1 MKHMKYLM
9 PVAAFALVAL
19 FGCDSDSSSTEPNV
33 KTENTKWYANNTT
46 EPDSVEKNFENAVS
60 TPDNSTGKDEP
71 AKQDSNQDT
80 YDGSTGL
87 ISCYYQMADVF
98 RTRSC
103 IEANAAF
110 EEHVKKMC
118 TTEAEGAEG
127 MVVSATLGNGCPSGA
142 TRVCSDKDK
151 NGTDSAKV
159 YYYGSIFA
167 TYSCAELMEDED
179 DYNEVKDV
187 TNSDKENSD
196 SKQTVPVDVQDGETF
211 ACYGEDVCGVFP
223 LDKYNRSEC
232 ENDGGS
238 IAAECP
244 AGGTRCDGVIDGV
257 QYYVYPGAF
266 FDCEDIRD
274 LAE

>member
-1 MKHMKYLM
+1 MNHLKYLM

-103 IEANAAF
+103 IQADVDYEKYL
-110 EEHVKKMC
+110 KKMC
-118 TTEAEGAEG
+118 TTEAEGADG
-127 MVVSATLGNGCPSGA
+127 MVVSATLGNGFPSGA
-142 TRVCSDKDK
+142 TNVCVDKEK
-151 NGTDSAKV
+151 NTAVSAKI
-159 YYYGSIFA
+159 YYYGAVFN
-167 TYSCAELMEDED
+167 TMSCAELLEDGD
-179 DYNEVKDV
+179 DDTEVKDV

-196 SKQTVPVDVQDGETF
+196 PKQTVPVDVQDGETF

>member
-1 MKHMKYLM
+1 MKHLKYLM

-19 FGCDSDSSSTEPNV
+19 FGCDSDSSTEANV
-33 KTENTKWYANNTT
+33 NRDNTKWYANNTT

-142 TRVCSDKDK
+142 TKVCSDKDK

-167 TYSCAELMEDED
+167 TYSCAELMEEDD

-223 LDKYNRSEC
+223 LDNYNRSEC

-244 AGGTRCDGVIDGV
+244 TGGTRCDGVIDGV

>member
-1 MKHMKYLM
+1 M

-19 FGCDSDSSSTEPNV
+19 FGCDSDSSTEANV
-33 KTENTKWYANNTT
+33 NRDNTKWYANNTT

-87 ISCYYQMADVF
+87 ISCYYQMGDAF

-103 IEANAAF
+103 IEANMAF
-110 EEHVKKMC
+110 ADSVRMIC

-127 MVVSATLGNGCPSGA
+127 MVVSASLGNGCPSGA
-142 TRVCSDKDK
+142 TKVCSDTDK

-159 YYYGSIFA
+159 YYYGALFA
-167 TYSCAELMEDED
+167 NFSCAELMEDED
-179 DYNEVKDV
+179 ENELKDV
-187 TNSDKENSD
+187 TPSDKKETDPVVVSSGD
-196 SKQTVPVDVQDGETF
+196 SF
-211 ACYGEDVCGVFP
+211 ACYDAELCGVFP
-223 LDKYNRSEC
+223 SDRYQPSDC
-232 ENDGGS
+232 DDDDAV

-244 AGGTRCDGVIDGV
+244 AGGTRCDDVIDGI
-257 QYYVYPGAF
+257 QYYVYPGSYI
-266 FDCEDIRD
+266 DCEMIHE

>member
-1 MKHMKYLM
+1 MKHLKYLM

-19 FGCDSDSSSTEPNV
+19 FGCDSDSSTEANV
-33 KTENTKWYANNTT
+33 NRDNTKWYANNTT

-187 TNSDKENSD
+187 TPSDKNSGD
-196 SKQTVPVDVQDGETF
+196 KKETDPVVVSSGGSF
-211 ACYGEDVCGVFP
+211 ACYDAELCGVFP
-223 LDKYNRSEC
+223 SDRYQPSDC
-232 ENDGGS
+232 DDDDAV

-244 AGGTRCDGVIDGV
+244 AGGTRCDDVIDGI
-257 QYYVYPGAF
+257 QYYVYPGSYI
-266 FDCEDIRD
+266 DCEMIHE